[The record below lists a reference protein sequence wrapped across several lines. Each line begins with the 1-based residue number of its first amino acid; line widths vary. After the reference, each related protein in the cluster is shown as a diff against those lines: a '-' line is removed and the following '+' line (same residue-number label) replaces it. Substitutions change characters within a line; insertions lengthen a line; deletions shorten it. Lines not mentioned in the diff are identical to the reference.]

1 MIKGCQIILFV
12 NSEPYKVNGF
22 ETSLQPFEV
31 SSFTLCLISL
41 PINAKFHSFEL
52 FAKHSKEW
60 PPFSARHV
68 ILKKG
73 YNVLTSCLLK
83 KFTPVAIL
91 C

>member
-52 FAKHSKEW
+52 FA
-60 PPFSARHV
+60 
-68 ILKKG
+68 
-73 YNVLTSCLLK
+73 
-83 KFTPVAIL
+83 
-91 C
+91 